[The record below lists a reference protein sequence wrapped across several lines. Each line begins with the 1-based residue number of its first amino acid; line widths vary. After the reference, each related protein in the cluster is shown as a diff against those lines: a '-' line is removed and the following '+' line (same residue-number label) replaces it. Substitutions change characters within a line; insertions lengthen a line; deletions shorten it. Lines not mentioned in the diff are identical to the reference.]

1 MQSIYLAGGCFWC
14 TEAIF
19 LKIKGITKVTSG
31 YIGGNTINPSYA
43 DICKGNS
50 GHAEAIK
57 CEYNEN
63 VITLEEILNVFFR
76 IHDATQLNRQGNDIG
91 TQYRSAIFI
100 DDNKKEKIVNDFI
113 KKLESMYSYKIVT
126 EVSNKNNFYK
136 AEEYHQNYFNKN
148 PNSAYCKIIII
159 PKLELIKKNIFVK

>member
-63 VITLEEILNVFFR
+63 VITLEEILNVFFST
-76 IHDATQLNRQGNDIG
+76 HDATQLNRQGNDVALH
-91 TQYRSAIFI
+91 R
-100 DDNKKEKIVNDFI
+100 E
-113 KKLESMYSYKIVT
+113 
-126 EVSNKNNFYK
+126 
-136 AEEYHQNYFNKN
+136 
-148 PNSAYCKIIII
+148 C
-159 PKLELIKKNIFVK
+159 